1 MTRKIRQNVALI
13 AALLVAGGLCGA
25 GARLWIG
32 GLNRQHAQL
41 ERCALASRQT
51 HASEDARS
59 RLAHL
64 DADVPACMNGAGYEK
79 ALDNADCGPSVWQGN
94 VFCYVPKSV
103 LGKLV
108 YRIETSPDMK
118 RIGSDRT
125 TDLRQSDLRQSDLRQ
140 SDLRQSQGR

>member
-1 MTRKIRQNVALI
+1 MTRQSRQNVALI
-13 AALLVAGGLCGA
+13 AALLAAGGLCGA

-64 DADVPACMNGAGYEK
+64 DADVPACMNGAGYEI
-79 ALDNADCGPSVWQGN
+79 ARDNADCGRSVWQGN
-94 VFCYVPKSV
+94 VFCYLPKSY
-103 LGKLV
+103 LGKLI
-108 YRIETSPDMK
+108 YRIEKSPDAT
-118 RIGSDRT
+118 RIGGQRQP
-125 TDLRQSDLRQSDLRQ
+125 DLWQPE
-140 SDLRQSQGR
+140 GR